1 VVSLT
6 PTSLPSKDYSSFTTE
21 QEARWASE
29 LVLTKWKRNKY
40 LASAGIQTL
49 DHPAHSLDP
58 KISVTTVG
66 HVQRKKAAEVID

>member
-1 VVSLT
+1 
-6 PTSLPSKDYSSFTTE
+6 
-21 QEARWASE
+21 
-29 LVLTKWKRNKY
+29 LTKWKRNKY